1 MHSAHSE
8 VYPHGGGVL
17 LQKWFDI
24 EKEENRICLTDMAGN
39 KDYYGSS
46 PFLPR
51 DKTIVKYKL
60 LEMVEEMGL
69 CIDEVTD
76 IFQECISLSTMVS
89 DNELG
94 ISGWKRGFLDK
105 DFPKKK
111 VQEMLDYG
119 KYLHM
124 QLFMVLQHLDYMPE
138 HPFAPSTTPW
148 RHQQFLKHAKLWC
161 LNDANE
167 FAKKLQVDYL
177 VPWTGCP
184 IVVNECC
191 YKWP

>member
-1 MHSAHSE
+1 MEPSKTHLHSAHSV

-24 EKEENRICLTDMAGN
+24 EKEDTRICLTDMAGKN
-39 KDYYGSS
+39 DYYGIF

-51 DKTIVKYKL
+51 DETIVKHRL

-69 CIDEVTD
+69 CIDEVTE
-76 IFQECISLSTMVS
+76 IFQECISLSTIVS

-94 ISGWKRGFLDK
+94 ISGWKRGFLYK
-105 DFPKKK
+105 DFTKKK

-124 QLFMVLQHLDYMPE
+124 QLFMKLPHLQHLLE
-138 HPFAPSTTPW
+138 HLFAPS
-148 RHQQFLKHAKLWC
+148 
-161 LNDANE
+161 NE
-167 FAKKLQVDYL
+167 FVRRLQGYYL
-177 VPWTGCP
+177 MIWTGCP
-184 IVVNECC
+184 IVLNENC

>member
-1 MHSAHSE
+1 MF
-8 VYPHGGGVL
+8 
-17 LQKWFDI
+17 LQNLFDI
-24 EKEENRICLTDMAGN
+24 EKEERRIYLTDMAGK
-39 KDYYGSS
+39 KDYYDIS

-51 DKTIVKYKL
+51 DETIVKYRL

-69 CIDEVTD
+69 CIDELTD

-94 ISGWKRGFLDK
+94 ISGWKRGFLDT

-124 QLFMVLQHLDYMPE
+124 QLFMVLKHLDYMPE
-138 HPFAPSTTPW
+138 HPFAP
-148 RHQQFLKHAKLWC
+148 QQHHGGTSSF
-161 LNDANE
+161 
-167 FAKKLQVDYL
+167 
-177 VPWTGCP
+177 
-184 IVVNECC
+184 
-191 YKWP
+191 